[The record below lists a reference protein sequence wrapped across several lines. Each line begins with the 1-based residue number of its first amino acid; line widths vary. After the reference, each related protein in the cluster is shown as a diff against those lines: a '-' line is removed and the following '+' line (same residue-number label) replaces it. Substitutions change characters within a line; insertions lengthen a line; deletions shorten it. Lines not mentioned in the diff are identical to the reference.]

1 MLYST
6 IIVAASAFAGF
17 AAAQNNSNTP
27 IPCCTLP
34 ATQIPAE
41 DRSTMCNANQNTCVE
56 LCGGLGDIA
65 SNGNECDDTTLEN
78 SCKCANG
85 TDITSSLADY
95 QQSVAG
101 LMCQNFWYDACI
113 SASGTDAQAQRA
125 CESTRKAECG
135 NATTDGASSGGS
147 GGRSSSSASA
157 SASRTSTGSPT
168 GSASGTGAA
177 AATTT
182 AAGAAANLA
191 VYGTPALAGGLLAMF
206 GLVL

>member
-17 AAAQNNSNTP
+17 AAAQNSTV

-34 ATQIPAE
+34 ATQIPAD
-41 DRSTMCNANQNTCVE
+41 DRSSMCNANQNTCVE

-78 SCKCANG
+78 SCTCANG
-85 TDITSSLADY
+85 TDITSSLANY
-95 QQSVAG
+95 QQSVVG
-101 LMCQNFWYDACI
+101 LMCQNFWFDACI
-113 SASGTDAQAQRA
+113 GASGSNAAQQRA
-125 CESTRKAECG
+125 CVTTRESECG
-135 NATTDGASSGGS
+135 NLTTDGANTGGS
-147 GGRSSSSASA
+147 SDDDDSSSSSASA
-157 SASRTSTGSPT
+157 SSTPTASGSSSP
-168 GSASGTGAA
+168 SASGSGA

-191 VYGTPALAGGLLAMF
+191 VYGTPALAGGLLAVF
-206 GLVL
+206 GFIL

>member
-17 AAAQNNSNTP
+17 AAAQNNSDTP

-34 ATQIPAE
+34 ATQIPEE
-41 DRSTMCNANQNTCVE
+41 DRATMCNANENTCVE

-78 SCKCANG
+78 SCMCANG
-85 TDITSSLADY
+85 TDITSSLANY

-113 SASGTDAQAQRA
+113 SASGSDAAAQRR
-125 CESTRKAECG
+125 CVLTRESECG
-135 NATTDGASSGGS
+135 NLTTDGTSSGGGSS
-147 GGRSSSSASA
+147 GGSSSASA
-157 SASRTSTGSPT
+157 SPSRT
-168 GSASGTGAA
+168 ASGDATASATGTGGA

-182 AAGAAANLA
+182 AAGGAANLA

-206 GLVL
+206 GFIL